1 MEAEAYKKSAAVGLV
16 SRTALG
22 PRQKGHARDRE
33 NLVATN
39 KKVIV
44 ARFDREP
51 VPGFLQ
57 APEGFTADAVELL
70 SPSGSLVRV
79 PYSEVKAVCFVRDFE
94 DGAQWAPHRAYGAR
108 PKIPG
113 LWVRLTFQDG
123 DTSEGML
130 PNNLV
135 LVEPPGFHIVLPE
148 ASFAGQRF
156 FIPKEALRELVVLG
170 VVGSSVKRRPAEKRT
185 TVDKDQME
193 MF

>member
-1 MEAEAYKKSAAVGLV
+1 M
-16 SRTALG
+16 
-22 PRQKGHARDRE
+22 
-33 NLVATN
+33 ATN

-44 ARFDREP
+44 TRFDREP
-51 VPGFLQ
+51 VPGFVQ
-57 APEGFTADAVELL
+57 TPEGFTADSVELL
-70 SPSGSLVRV
+70 SPSGTLVRV

-94 DGAQWAPHRAYGAR
+94 DGAQWHPNRAYGAR
-108 PKIPG
+108 PKTPG

-135 LVEPPGFHIVLPE
+135 LLEPPGFHIVLPE

-156 FIPKEALRELVVLG
+156 FVPREALKELVVLG
-170 VVGSSVKRRPAEKRT
+170 VVGGSVKRKRVEAPA
-185 TVDKDQME
+185 VGKDQLE